1 MERRAFVA
9 QTLGTT
15 VKRLLLILLV
25 LYAEKI
31 SAQDLPSQNLKTY
44 FHTLK
49 DWLRDTVRVR
59 EQMHSTDHVMD
70 KIFDWDEITRRTFED
85 NWGNI
90 SKTWQKRLT
99 DAIRFKIIRD
109 GSEWMLRFHKQ
120 INEKNLRWSEE
131 EVNEPR
137 AKISLDIL
145 LNGEITRV
153 NFRLQSND
161 ESWKIY
167 DIRTENFRLIKTY
180 LNVFNMMLNEG
191 YNNEYVET
199 RIDQSD
205 SLIIDDFNSNE
216 AEDYPKSW
224 GWRKKDDPIMSRSSK
239 LYHIQEE
246 DQNLYLSGKSQTQPV
261 ILVKPF
267 SYNLKEFPV
276 LTWQWRVK
284 SLPKYSG
291 KGADRMA
298 AVTVIFYQ
306 NWIGVPITLSYVWS
320 TVTAPCTILS
330 QDDFFYTSYSIV
342 LRSSEDKVGEWI
354 TEEVNPYEDYRR
366 IFGEYPPE
374 QTIGISV
381 LNDPQ
386 SSGILSA
393 VDYDNFVA
401 RTTADSLSCLR

>member
-1 MERRAFVA
+1 M
-9 QTLGTT
+9 
-15 VKRLLLILLV
+15 KRLLLILFILFV
-25 LYAEKI
+25 EKAP
-31 SAQDLPSQNLKTY
+31 AQDLPSQALKAY

-49 DWLRDTVRVR
+49 DWLRDTVRVH
-59 EQMHSTDHVMD
+59 EQKRASDHIMD
-70 KIFDWDEITRRTFED
+70 TMFDWDEITRRTFED

-90 SKTWQKRLT
+90 SKTWQRRLT
-99 DAIRFKIIRD
+99 DAVRRKIINN
-109 GSEWMLRFHKQ
+109 GSEWMLRFHRP
-120 INEKNLRWSEE
+120 IYEKNLRWSEE

-145 LNGEITRV
+145 LDGEIVRV
-153 NFRLQSND
+153 NFRLQLSGAV
-161 ESWKIY
+161 WKIY
-167 DIRTENFRLIKTY
+167 DIRTEDFRLIKTY
-180 LNVFNMMLNEG
+180 LNVFNLMVNEG
-191 YNNEYVET
+191 YNNEYVEA
-199 RIDQSD
+199 RIFQSD

-216 AEDYPKSW
+216 EDDYPKSW
-224 GWRKKDDPIMSRSSK
+224 GWRKKDDPIMSLPSK
-239 LYHIQEE
+239 LYRIQREE
-246 DQNLYLSGKSQTQPV
+246 NNLYLSGQSQTQPV

-284 SLPKYSG
+284 SQPKYSG
-291 KGADRMA
+291 TGADRMA

-320 TVTAPCTILS
+320 TATAPCTILTRE
-330 QDDFFYTSYSIV
+330 DFFYTSYSIV
-342 LRSSEDKVGEWI
+342 LRSSEDRIGEWT
-354 TEEVNPYEDYRR
+354 TEKINPYEDYRR

-393 VDYDNFVA
+393 VDYDNFIA
-401 RTTADSLSCLR
+401 HSTSDSLSCSR